1 MELREIKEKI
11 NTLTEKL
18 SNIGRSLWR
27 PRKTKKN
34 FINWRRDE

>member
-1 MELREIKEKI
+1 MELREIKEKT

-27 PRKTKKN
+27 FRKSK
-34 FINWRRDE
+34 